1 VRVPVP
7 EAHPGEGDAMKPT
20 IELRGVTRRYKDVV
34 AVRDASLTAM
44 PGEIL
49 GIVGPSGAGKS
60 TLLRLVDLLE
70 PPNEGELFI
79 EGEAMEFSS
88 PKAAG
93 ARRRI
98 GMVLQRPVALNRSV
112 RNNLAYSLRIRGADE
127 EEILGKVDQELKRL
141 GLAERSLKNAK
152 TLSGGEM
159 QRLCFARATI
169 FDPDILLLDEF
180 AANLDP
186 SNVSLLENQLKSF
199 ISTGSNKTVMIVTHN
214 LFQARRLCD
223 KVALMWDGRVI
234 EVADKDKFFQ
244 NPDDQRT
251 AEFVKG
257 EVVY

>member
-1 VRVPVP
+1 V
-7 EAHPGEGDAMKPT
+7 KPT
-20 IELRGVTRRYKDVV
+20 VELRGVTRRYKEVV

-44 PGEIL
+44 PGEVL

-70 PPNEGELFI
+70 PPDKGDLLI
-79 EGEAMEFSS
+79 EGEAVKFDSS
-88 PKAAG
+88 KAAEI
-93 ARRRI
+93 RRRI

-112 RNNLAYSLRIRGADE
+112 RNNLAYALRIRGVEE
-127 EEILGKVDQELKRL
+127 EEIYRKVDQELKRL
-141 GLAERSLKNAK
+141 GLADRSLKNAK
-152 TLSGGEM
+152 ILSGGEM

-169 FDPDILLLDEF
+169 SDPDILLLDEF

-199 ISTGSNKTVMIVTHN
+199 VADGKNKTVVIVTHN

-223 KVALMWDGRVI
+223 KVALMWDGRVV
-234 EVADKDKFFQ
+234 EVAGKDKFFQ
-244 NPDDQRT
+244 HPDDART

>member
-1 VRVPVP
+1 V
-7 EAHPGEGDAMKPT
+7 KPT
-20 IELRGVTRRYKDVV
+20 AELRGVTRRYKEVV
-34 AVRDASLTAM
+34 AVHGATLSAM
-44 PGEIL
+44 PGQVL

-70 PPNEGELFI
+70 PPDEGELLI
-79 EGEAMEFSS
+79 EGENVRFDSA
-88 PKAAG
+88 KATEV
-93 ARRRI
+93 RRRI

-112 RNNLAYSLRIRGADE
+112 RNNLGYALKLRGVEE
-127 EEILGKVDQELKRL
+127 EEIFRRVDAELKRL
-141 GLAERSLKNAK
+141 GLAERSLKNAR

-186 SNVSLLENQLKSF
+186 ANVALLENQLKAYVSSSGKRAV
-199 ISTGSNKTVMIVTHN
+199 IIVTHN

-223 KVALMWDGRVI
+223 SVALMWDGRVI
-234 EVADKDKFFQ
+234 EVADKKKFFE
-244 NPDDQRT
+244 NPDDSRT

>member
-1 VRVPVP
+1 
-7 EAHPGEGDAMKPT
+7 MKPT
-20 IELRGVTRRYKDVV
+20 VELRGVTRRYKDVA
-34 AVRDASLTAM
+34 AVRDASLLVM
-44 PGEIL
+44 PGRVL

-70 PPNEGELFI
+70 PPDEGELLV
-79 EGEAMEFSS
+79 EGEPVRFDTA
-88 PKAAG
+88 KATEV
-93 ARRRI
+93 RRRI
-98 GMVLQRPVALNRSV
+98 GMVLQRPIPLNRSV
-112 RNNLAYSLRIRGADE
+112 RNNLAYALRIRGVE
-127 EEILGKVDQELKRL
+127 EEESYRRVDEELKRL

-186 SNVSLLENQLKSF
+186 SNVALLENQLRAFVSA
-199 ISTGSNKTVMIVTHN
+199 GGNKTVVIVTHN

-223 KVALMWDGRVI
+223 VIALMWDGRVV
-234 EVADKDKFFQ
+234 EVADKDKFF
-244 NPDDQRT
+244 NSPEDSRT